1 MSDKSVSV
9 STIDSSESRRP
20 SDSARVPE
28 TLEETDSATY
38 DEQWSESRPP
48 WEYHQTRQQ
57 WHRDHWLF
65 NELTNKQSTDV
76 KYADADSGTDV
87 NHNSSDSSSDS
98 EDCKLI
104 NLDNVKSETPPTEQT
119 KHSKNKRICYP
130 NNQLSQE
137 SYDIES
143 DCDYCSS
150 SYDTAAESSTE
161 SLGVHSGY
169 HSDGL
174 KTACGDDTSEI
185 HNHAATCSN
194 KPTPSVNRLS
204 KSDYQYEEA
213 YLSEKLTWSLQLLW
227 CLIYFKIWFFIYYVK
242 MNVINM
248 CGYN

>member
-1 MSDKSVSV
+1 MQISFQFDWIRLSVLGLFPVTLSSKSNNLCYFTLQRHSICGMPLMSDKSVSV

-104 NLDNVKSETPPTEQT
+104 NLDHV
-119 KHSKNKRICYP
+119 
-130 NNQLSQE
+130 
-137 SYDIES
+137 
-143 DCDYCSS
+143 
-150 SYDTAAESSTE
+150 
-161 SLGVHSGY
+161 
-169 HSDGL
+169 
-174 KTACGDDTSEI
+174 
-185 HNHAATCSN
+185 
-194 KPTPSVNRLS
+194 
-204 KSDYQYEEA
+204 
-213 YLSEKLTWSLQLLW
+213 
-227 CLIYFKIWFFIYYVK
+227 
-242 MNVINM
+242 
-248 CGYN
+248 